1 MKHDQNSMNT
11 LLRLAALV
19 FAVAAAAPV
28 LAQSNGRPPGQIS
41 YQGYLTDANGFP
53 LATNTPKNYN
63 VVFRIY
69 NDPSSALPATTLWAE
84 QQVVTVDRG
93 YFTVMLGNGSAFGT
107 TFFTND
113 LSSVFSGA
121 DASSRYLGL
130 TVQGLAS
137 PDFEISPRLRLTTS
151 PYALLAANATALTGP
166 SAAANG
172 LVVRNGLVVD
182 GANLNSGPLLTNTAL
197 TFGSAGTEGI
207 ASQRSATPTGLQN
220 DLALFTAGQPRL
232 TVLNNGNI
240 GIGTTTSPTYPV
252 TLKTPVGTFGFVHTD
267 GNVQV
272 GSYINGAGGFLGT
285 LSNHPLGLFVNNGGS
300 SLTIAP
306 GGTSGFVG
314 IGQDSPGF
322 PLNFASTFGD
332 KISLYGNSGSHY
344 GFGVQS
350 SKLQIHTD
358 TLAADIVFG
367 YGSSAAFTET
377 MRIKG
382 NGKVGIG
389 TTALYAGLTLNG
401 TWSDSDGTAVSA
413 IGAASTGCL
422 LSLAESSVGTW
433 NLGMMPNDGG
443 LSFLR
448 GDNGNKA
455 ARIMYLTHYPTPRLG
470 IGTTAPANTLSV
482 AGSADFSGRVGIGT
496 TAPRA
501 PLDVAV
507 SLTGYA
513 GSFMRLG
520 YTGTPSLALTTG
532 YVTTDNP
539 SIIATGDI
547 LSGAMIIASDARLK
561 KVGGRS
567 DGGADLNKLMGIEV
581 TDYTM
586 VDAVTQG
593 DRPYKKVI
601 AQQVEGVY
609 PQAVSRTTGVVPDI
623 YAKAEANG
631 GLIALTAPLK
641 AALKLGD
648 KVRLVNE
655 QGSDLHEV
663 TQVTST
669 GFRVKEPINGPVFVY
684 GREVS
689 DFRSVDYDAI
699 SMLNVSA
706 TQELARQLAAEK
718 AEVETL
724 RDENRSLAAKLDAME
739 ARFARL
745 EKAHSD
751 SEQDKELASLERK

>member
-1 MKHDQNSMNT
+1 
-11 LLRLAALV
+11 
-19 FAVAAAAPV
+19 
-28 LAQSNGRPPGQIS
+28 
-41 YQGYLTDANGFP
+41 
-53 LATNTPKNYN
+53 
-63 VVFRIY
+63 
-69 NDPSSALPATTLWAE
+69 
-84 QQVVTVDRG
+84 
-93 YFTVMLGNGSAFGT
+93 
-107 TFFTND
+107 
-113 LSSVFSGA
+113 
-121 DASSRYLGL
+121 
-130 TVQGLAS
+130 
-137 PDFEISPRLRLTTS
+137 
-151 PYALLAANATALTGP
+151 
-166 SAAANG
+166 
-172 LVVRNGLVVD
+172 
-182 GANLNSGPLLTNTAL
+182 
-197 TFGSAGTEGI
+197 
-207 ASQRSATPTGLQN
+207 
-220 DLALFTAGQPRL
+220 
-232 TVLNNGNI
+232 
-240 GIGTTTSPTYPV
+240 
-252 TLKTPVGTFGFVHTD
+252 
-267 GNVQV
+267 
-272 GSYINGAGGFLGT
+272 
-285 LSNHPLGLFVNNGGS
+285 
-300 SLTIAP
+300 
-306 GGTSGFVG
+306 
-314 IGQDSPGF
+314 
-322 PLNFASTFGD
+322 
-332 KISLYGNSGSHY
+332 
-344 GFGVQS
+344 
-350 SKLQIHTD
+350 
-358 TLAADIVFG
+358 
-367 YGSSAAFTET
+367 